1 MSGTA
6 ILSGGRRTVV
16 ENVVQG
22 VAQIEFSVFGVVGDL
37 HFEMLAEVE
46 VEAFDDQYFEHRGQG
61 FLLLIFRFYRMHS
74 IYYNREPNS
83 PPQNKTLPPTYTSP
97 TTYTSTPTL
106 AAEVF
111 APLMKNLPY

>member
-1 MSGTA
+1 M
-6 ILSGGRRTVV
+6 

-83 PPQNKTLPPTYTSP
+83 QAQNKTLLTTYTSP
-97 TTYTSTPTL
+97 TTYLIISFGCRGIRPIDEKSAL
-106 AAEVF
+106 
-111 APLMKNLPY
+111 LSR